1 VLFCRKNNVPILGT
15 PSSLFYLAIL
25 DRCDQFPKLV
35 KFSEPYASKSFYGFK
50 YLNLNSKIIK
60 YFIQVCLSAI
70 KAKEEKLISKEITG
84 KLFDMIDEVK
94 FIKSYYSDD
103 NEIKIDEFNF
113 QINEI
118 IDEAIKNRIIENG
131 FSIKSEIVFD
141 DFIENTITIDKKNKS
156 FKANFEFKKYLKGKN
171 EWGNKIS

>member
-1 VLFCRKNNVPILGT
+1 
-15 PSSLFYLAIL
+15 
-25 DRCDQFPKLV
+25 
-35 KFSEPYASKSFYGFK
+35 
-50 YLNLNSKIIK
+50 
-60 YFIQVCLSAI
+60 
-70 KAKEEKLISKEITG
+70 
-84 KLFDMIDEVK
+84 MIDEVK